1 MQHGNSN
8 RTTHATVANDTSSRS
23 HSICQI
29 IVKKGEDIVG
39 KLVLVDLAGSE
50 RAADT
55 QSNNRQRRIEGAEI
69 NKSLLALKECIR
81 AMDDKADHVPFRA
94 SKLTLVLRDSF
105 INKNNNTRVVM
116 IACISPGSSSADHSL
131 NTLRYADRLK
141 DRTGQKLTEIQD
153 TRGDSVDEP
162 IPKISSAKEL
172 KKEK

>member
-55 QSNNRQRRIEGAEI
+55 QSNNRQRRI
-69 NKSLLALKECIR
+69 
-81 AMDDKADHVPFRA
+81 
-94 SKLTLVLRDSF
+94 
-105 INKNNNTRVVM
+105 
-116 IACISPGSSSADHSL
+116 
-131 NTLRYADRLK
+131 
-141 DRTGQKLTEIQD
+141 
-153 TRGDSVDEP
+153 
-162 IPKISSAKEL
+162 
-172 KKEK
+172 